1 MSRYTKRRR
10 EEDGGLMTEEEK
22 MRRFMEEA
30 EEEEGKDV
38 ESIPMTAKQKEEYI
52 ASMLASKRA
61 KAADGFRY
69 HEFGLIPKTF
79 ASRQTSIEIRPYT
92 STAVQ
97 PTSCPI
103 G

>member
-38 ESIPMTAKQKEEYI
+38 ESIPMTAKQKEAYI

-61 KAADGFRY
+61 KAAEVVEKSVELNDNPFAEGN
-69 HEFGLIPKTF
+69 LIMSF
-79 ASRQTSIEIRPYT
+79 SFLSFD
-92 STAVQ
+92 
-97 PTSCPI
+97 
-103 G
+103 